1 MTVQHSGFGGY
12 PFTQIY
18 REIEKK
24 AQQKY
29 MQNVWFGKQRSMNP
43 LKIVHK
49 NMKFDKKMS
58 KNKVEAQEA
67 EDKMAVLAKEFSS
80 YRRHLSWHSIQEK
93 RENKTMQIYVR
104 LAELEYVIFL
114 HDFTAERLQCP
125 HTCPWIFR
133 DERRLK

>member
-49 NMKFDKKMS
+49 SMKFDKKMS

-67 EDKMAVLAKEFSS
+67 EDKMAVLAKEISS

-93 RENKTMQIYVR
+93 RENKTMQIDVR

-114 HDFTAERLQCP
+114 HGFTAERLQCP
-125 HTCPWIFR
+125 HVPGFSETKE
-133 DERRLK
+133 D